1 MTSLPEFCCYEKVMC
16 GKEKKCDFFA
26 GEKGNPCFMRNNEY
40 EKVFLLALLL
50 KREGELPNEY
60 P

>member
-1 MTSLPEFCCYEKVMC
+1 MLFMRECA
-16 GKEKKCDFFA
+16 GKEKKCEIFA
-26 GEKGNPCFMRNNEY
+26 GEKGNACFMRNNVY
-40 EKVFLLALLL
+40 ENVFYTALLL

>member
-1 MTSLPEFCCYEKVMC
+1 MTSLPGIFAVYEVMC
-16 GKEKKCDFFA
+16 GERKKMRFFA